1 MTEMI
6 DVSHKD
12 FKAAIV
18 KIFQRVIV
26 CTFETHIKSRKS
38 QQRNSIIK
46 QIKGTMKNQMENLE
60 PKNAKIKIK
69 ISVERHNNKDNKGK
83 NRWMV
88 KEKKSNY
95 SI

>member
-1 MTEMI
+1 
-6 DVSHKD
+6 
-12 FKAAIV
+12 
-18 KIFQRVIV
+18 
-26 CTFETHIKSRKS
+26 
-38 QQRNSIIK
+38 
-46 QIKGTMKNQMENLE
+46 MKNQMENLE

-95 SI
+95 SIQRETDFKDQIRKGRAEPQEPVGQRENI